1 MKIEYE
7 LVLVDDGSSDRSGEV
22 LAGIAGRDPRVVVL
36 RLSRNFGQHPAI
48 LAGLA
53 QSRGRKVVVMDCD
66 LQESPEDIPRL
77 FAKAEEG
84 FDVVFARRRR
94 SRHSWF
100 KRATSKGWSSIIN
113 FLSDLPL
120 EADLGTL
127 SLIDRRVVDELLRM
141 PNRHSHHQRLLRWMG
156 FRQAFVD
163 VDHKARFDGSRSSYS
178 FRSLVRHAF
187 LGVIAHSTRLLTFS
201 IYAGFGFVILS
212 LLQFG
217 HVMYLKLF
225 RGVGVEGWTSLMAAI
240 WLIGGAI
247 LSSLGVIGLYLA
259 RVVEEVK
266 ERPCYIVRERIG
278 GSPESDLRQ
287 TGTSDRQGEGL
298 GSLENGVV
306 RNVVEHQRSCA
317 DHAIGA
323 NPDSV
328 A

>member
-1 MKIEYE
+1 MGADYE
-7 LVLVDDGSSDRSGEV
+7 LVLVDDGSVDRSGEV
-22 LAGIAGRDPRVVVL
+22 LAEIASRDPHLVVL
-36 RLSRNFGQHPAI
+36 VLSRNFGQHPAI

-53 QSRGRKVVVMDCD
+53 QSRGEKIVVMDCD

-77 FAKAEEG
+77 LAKAMEG

-100 KRATSKGWSSIIN
+100 KRSTSKVWASVVN

-120 EADLGTL
+120 EPDLGTL

-141 PNRHSHHQRLLRWMG
+141 PNRHSHYQRLVRWMG
-156 FRQAFVD
+156 FRQAFID
-163 VDHKARFDGSRSSYS
+163 VDHARRFDGGRSSYS
-178 FRSLVRHAF
+178 FRRLVRHAF
-187 LGVIAHSTRLLTFS
+187 LGVVAHSTRLLTFS
-201 IYAGFGFVILS
+201 IYAGFAFVILS

-217 HVMYLKLF
+217 HVIYLKLF

-266 ERPCYIVRERIG
+266 ERPPYIVRERIG
-278 GSPESDLRQ
+278 RRESDLREA
-287 TGTSDRQGEGL
+287 GARDRQGQGL
-298 GSLENGVV
+298 GSLENGSV
-306 RNVVEHQRSCA
+306 RNVVEHQRTSA
-317 DHAIGA
+317 DHAVGA
-323 NPDSV
+323 NRDSV